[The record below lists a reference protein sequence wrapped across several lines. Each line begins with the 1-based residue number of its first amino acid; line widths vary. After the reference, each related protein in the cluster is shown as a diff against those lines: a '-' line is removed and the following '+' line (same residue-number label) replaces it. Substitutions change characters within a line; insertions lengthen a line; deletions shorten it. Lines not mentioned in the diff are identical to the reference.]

1 MKEDLLRQSLFRHSF
16 IIALIL
22 GILCRAFVLR
32 VTDKQYP
39 TRPQDYLEQIITS
52 ALASALGA
60 IALPALM
67 DKEFSALTF
76 FAIAIQQFQGLA
88 QQERIT
94 LENID
99 NDEIVKKGSAYVE
112 EIASTYEARCY
123 VSLLSSLV
131 ASGLF
136 ILCF

>member
-1 MKEDLLRQSLFRHSF
+1 MKADLLRQSLFRHSF

-67 DKEFSALTF
+67 DKEFSLNF
-76 FAIAIQQFQGLA
+76 FCYCYSAIS
-88 QQERIT
+88 R
-94 LENID
+94 
-99 NDEIVKKGSAYVE
+99 VS
-112 EIASTYEARCY
+112 STRKNNVRKY
-123 VSLLSSLV
+123 
-131 ASGLF
+131 
-136 ILCF
+136 